1 MRMKRLIDGLD
12 NGQKIRVIV
21 DGVGFHT
28 TVKGAFDLVYY
39 HHRVAAVQALT
50 NLALKRTLAFGCEK
64 PTGFATAYDV
74 RKLTGVTEDEGKLI
88 RVDVQVDLL

>member
-1 MRMKRLIDGLD
+1 MRVKRMIDGLD

-28 TVKGAFDLVYY
+28 TVKGAFDLVFY

-50 NLALKRTLAFGCEK
+50 SLALQRILAMQGHGQV
-64 PTGFATAYDV
+64 TTSFATRYEV
-74 RKLTGVTEDEGKLI
+74 RKDDGKLI
-88 RVDVQVDLL
+88 PVDVQVDLY

>member
-1 MRMKRLIDGLD
+1 MRMKRMIDGLD

-50 NLALKRTLAFGCEK
+50 SLALKRILARAEK

-74 RKLTGVTEDEGKLI
+74 RKLTGVTGDEGKLI

>member
-1 MRMKRLIDGLD
+1 MRMKRMIDGLD

-50 NLALKRTLAFGCEK
+50 SLALNRTLAFGREK
-64 PTGFATAYDV
+64 PTGLATAYDV

>member
-1 MRMKRLIDGLD
+1 MRMKRMIDGLD

-50 NLALKRTLAFGCEK
+50 NLALKRILARTEK
-64 PTGFATAYDV
+64 PTGFATTYDV
-74 RKLTGVTEDEGKLI
+74 RKLPDVTGDEGKLI